1 MASTTTGGTR
11 NLWIGKPGLLRE
23 IIQAAK
29 SWDRTADLNVT
40 EFKSLEGAVTT
51 IAPPR
56 TPRRLKFSWDL
67 LPPDDAQHLA
77 RLARRVN
84 GPGLQGSPAAAY
96 GPVAVLD
103 PASVNLLDPY
113 QAAAQSDSPSGGDH
127 WFTVTGSMVVSPA
140 VGDTVVAQFQ
150 DTTRIGWRHGIWT
163 GWPVAPGMKVS
174 WLVPPDWSP
183 VTATAQLD
191 WKDAD
196 GSYLSSSTAT
206 GPSVTGTAPAG
217 AAFVTPIGG
226 PGATGTAGLAGACLT
241 IGDTPVP
248 FALGDGCPAMSVTGY
263 SDAPASPLPYRNIS
277 IDLVEVR
284 DAEL

>member
-1 MASTTTGGTR
+1 MIR

-23 IIQAAK
+23 IVQAAK

-40 EFKSLEGAVTT
+40 EFKSLEGTVTT
-51 IAPPR
+51 VAPAR

-84 GPGLQGSPAAAY
+84 GPGLQGSSVASY
-96 GPVAVLD
+96 GPVALLD
-103 PASVNLLDPY
+103 PATVNLLDPY
-113 QAAAQSDSPSGGDH
+113 QAAAQSSSPSGADH
-127 WFTVTGSMVVSPA
+127 WFTVTGTMVVSPF

-150 DTTRIGWRHGIWT
+150 DTTRIGWRHGTWT

-174 WLVPPDWSP
+174 WLVPPDWNP
-183 VTATAQLD
+183 ATATAQLD
-191 WKDAD
+191 WKAAD
-196 GSYLSSSTAT
+196 GSYLATTAVT
-206 GPSVTGTAPAG
+206 GASVTGTAPAG
-217 AAFVTPIGG
+217 AAFVTPVGG
-226 PGATGTAGLAGACLT
+226 PGVTGMAGLAGACLT

-248 FALGDGCPAMSVTGY
+248 YALGDGCPAMSVTAY
-263 SDAPASPLPYRNIS
+263 SDAPANPLPYRNVS

-284 DAEL
+284 GAEL